1 MSNRKASTPSTR
13 SSKRL
18 SNSILS
24 RRNRGSLCI
33 SSSSCEGET
42 LPGLSKN
49 NTRINAKINV
59 FFDSCIFSG
68 VCGTFLFNRLSDRKI
83 ITFLVS
89 FISYCFSKTYHRQKY
104 KALISKYKA
113 HILKYMACIFYDKP
127 CVFSHIPKTQV
138 FFPQIRR
145 KRTQTFFEKS
155 IYHCS
160 QHTLNKVFR
169 HTRIYPAYF
178 D

>member
-1 MSNRKASTPSTR
+1 MFQAHITANHPASTTVIPFLLAASPCTKW
-13 SSKRL
+13 SKTQAFPQKAE
-18 SNSILS
+18 IQ
-24 RRNRGSLCI
+24 
-33 SSSSCEGET
+33 
-42 LPGLSKN
+42 
-49 NTRINAKINV
+49 RITCFYK
-59 FFDSCIFSG
+59 
-68 VCGTFLFNRLSDRKI
+68 T
-83 ITFLVS
+83 
-89 FISYCFSKTYHRQKY
+89 FISCCTSDSYDCKKY
-104 KALISKYKA
+104 KALILKYKA

-138 FFPQIRR
+138 FFPQIHR

>member
-1 MSNRKASTPSTR
+1 MSKP
-13 SSKRL
+13 
-18 SNSILS
+18 
-24 RRNRGSLCI
+24 
-33 SSSSCEGET
+33 T
-42 LPGLSKN
+42 LPQTTPFLPPSFPFSALLPHAQNGVKHKFFRKKLIYRKLP
-49 NTRINAKINV
+49 V
-59 FFDSCIFSG
+59 FCK
-68 VCGTFLFNRLSDRKI
+68 T
-83 ITFLVS
+83 
-89 FISYCFSKTYHRQKY
+89 FISCCTSDSYDCKKY